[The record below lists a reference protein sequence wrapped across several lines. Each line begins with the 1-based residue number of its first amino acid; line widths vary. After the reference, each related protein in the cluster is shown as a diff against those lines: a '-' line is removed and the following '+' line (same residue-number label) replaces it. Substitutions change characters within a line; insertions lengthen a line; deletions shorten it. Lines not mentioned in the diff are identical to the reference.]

1 MKIKFSID
9 NSEDYFTITKSD
21 NYGYNL
27 TQHIRSKSEDA
38 KNTHRQHTLFY
49 ATLGQVA
56 EKVVW
61 LGLDGEGIQQ
71 VIDSMVALSERLEGT
86 LEKMVCP

>member
-1 MKIKFSID
+1 MNIKFSID

-27 TQHIRSKSEDA
+27 TQHIRSKSVDA
-38 KNTHRQHTLFY
+38 KNPYRQHTLFY

-61 LGLDGEGIQQ
+61 LGLDGQGIQQ
-71 VIDSMVALSERLEGT
+71 VIDSMVALSERLEDT
-86 LEKMVCP
+86 LEKMV